1 MHRRAFLQLS
11 CAAAVAGSGVQ
22 VAYSSGA
29 TENRLVFVLLRGGL
43 DGLHAV
49 VPYADPDY
57 RRLRP
62 KLAVPPPGAEKG
74 ALDLDGSFGLHPA
87 LAPLGKLYAHGE
99 LIVIPA
105 AATRYRE
112 RSHFDGQ
119 NLLENGS
126 GVPFGAKDGWLNR
139 AIAALTDGE
148 RRLGLALGPT
158 VPLLLRGTASV
169 RTWAESPLPTVDEEF
184 LQRLAYAYR
193 GDPLF
198 TRTLE
203 NTESSMSIPKASSMG
218 SGPARSKKIRKAAE
232 VAAHLLARDD
242 GPRVAV
248 MEFQGWDTH
257 FAQTYRLSRL
267 FEGLSAGIMAMKAG
281 LGAHWRRTVVVV
293 VSEFGRTAA
302 ENGSKGTDHGVG
314 GVAFM
319 MGGAVRGGR
328 VVGSWPGL
336 STRALYEGRDVRP
349 TTDYESLFKAV
360 LVEHLGLS
368 AAVVEDRILPN
379 SRRSAPA
386 EGLFLDA

>member
-1 MHRRAFLQLS
+1 
-11 CAAAVAGSGVQ
+11 
-22 VAYSSGA
+22 
-29 TENRLVFVLLRGGL
+29 
-43 DGLHAV
+43 
-49 VPYADPDY
+49 
-57 RRLRP
+57 
-62 KLAVPPPGAEKG
+62 
-74 ALDLDGSFGLHPA
+74 
-87 LAPLGKLYAHGE
+87 
-99 LIVIPA
+99 
-105 AATRYRE
+105 
-112 RSHFDGQ
+112 
-119 NLLENGS
+119 
-126 GVPFGAKDGWLNR
+126 
-139 AIAALTDGE
+139 
-148 RRLGLALGPT
+148 
-158 VPLLLRGTASV
+158 LRGTASV

-203 NTESSMSIPKASSMG
+203 NTEGSMSIPKASSMG

-386 EGLFLDA
+386 EGLFLDV